1 MDGFVVHELAADV
14 TVRVTRSMPALPPS
28 VDTAVERLWRA
39 ALARVETGGAGR
51 MFNGRV
57 FSADQITPHA
67 ITGHITEYR
76 RVVAQLEDPSL
87 FAQLGLRSLAVC
99 GVLCCADGVVFG
111 RRPDAAIYQPGL
123 WQLPPAGSVD
133 SGALRPDGTMNL
145 AAQLLIELAE
155 EVGISPAQ
163 VGAPMPLCVVEHP
176 DSHVSD
182 VGMVLSTTLN
192 AQAIHAAHRAIGDG
206 EYRELRI
213 IPPHAVADFVAGIG
227 DRLVPPAR
235 EFLFRAG
242 LLNQGLSPPTG
253 P

>member
-1 MDGFVVHELAADV
+1 MNGFVVHELAADV
-14 TVRVTRSMPALPPS
+14 TVRVTRPMPDLPPPI
-28 VDTAVERLWRA
+28 DMAVERLWRA
-39 ALARVETGGAGR
+39 ALARVEAGGAGR

-67 ITGHITEYR
+67 IIGHITEYR
-76 RVVAQLEDPSL
+76 RIVAQMEDPSL

-99 GVLCCADGVVFG
+99 GVLCCANGVVFG
-111 RRPDAAIYQPGL
+111 RRPDAAIYQAGL

-133 SGALRPDGTMNL
+133 SGTLRPDGTMDL

-155 EVGISPAQ
+155 EVGVSPAH
-163 VGAPMPLCVVEHP
+163 VGTPVPLCVVEHP
-176 DSHVSD
+176 GSHVSD
-182 VGMVLSTTLN
+182 VGMMLTTMLS
-192 AQAIHAAHRAIGDG
+192 ARAIHAAHRATGDG

-213 IPPHAVADFVAGIG
+213 IPPHAVVDFVAEIG
-227 DRLVPPAR
+227 DQLVPPAR